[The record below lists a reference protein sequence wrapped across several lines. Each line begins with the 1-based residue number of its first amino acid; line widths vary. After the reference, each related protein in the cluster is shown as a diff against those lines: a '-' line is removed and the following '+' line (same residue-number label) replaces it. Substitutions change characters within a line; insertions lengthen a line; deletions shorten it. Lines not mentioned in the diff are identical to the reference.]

1 MSFKHTVVM
10 PKMSMTMET
19 GELIGFHV
27 SEGQEV
33 KAGDVLFEVMTDKI
47 DMEVEAPA
55 DGKVEK
61 LLAAPSQ
68 VLEVGKPVLI
78 METATQ
84 VLAFDFVS
92 GDGDNLNEA
101 PVPSQSAITEVVA
114 ETPVTPTPVAPAII
128 NDNPKSVPA
137 ARKLAEQKGINLQT
151 IKPTGPFQTITYEDV
166 NNSSGETNIATIKKR
181 QQANKELIAK
191 GIELGLQIPQTSFTR
206 AVNKS
211 AGSQSEWHATLLA
224 KWAKVL
230 RDYADQEI
238 GVALIIESKYGSALP
253 VFKNPD
259 LMQSSQLIDLVRTTT
274 DQAKNGKV
282 PLAMLNG
289 ATTTIFDL
297 TNYQMASNRPV
308 LFPNQSTGLTIGID
322 TNGAL
327 SISLTI
333 DLRALDFYDGANMLD
348 RLANAL

>member
-55 DGKVEK
+55 DGTIEK

-92 GDGDNLNEA
+92 GDGDNLTEA
-101 PVPSQSAITEVVA
+101 PVPSQSVIPEVVTESQA
-114 ETPVTPTPVAPAII
+114 KSTII
-128 NDNPKSVPA
+128 SENPKSVPA
-137 ARKLAEQKGINLQT
+137 ARKLASEKGIDLQN
-151 IKPTGPFQTITYEDV
+151 IKPTGPYETITYEDV
-166 NNSSGETNIATIKKR
+166 KSANGDPNITKR
-181 QQANKELIAK
+181 QEANKELIAK
-191 GIELGLQIPQTSFTR
+191 GIELGLQLPQTSFSR
-206 AVNKS
+206 AIYAQPKS
-211 AGSQSEWHATLLA
+211 QIEWQSQLLA
-224 KWAKVL
+224 KWAHIL
-230 RDYADQEI
+230 RAYTDQEI

-259 LMQSSQLIDLVRTTT
+259 LMEPSQLMELLRTTT

-282 PLAMLNG
+282 PLNMLSG

-333 DLRALDFYDGANMLD
+333 NLRALDFYDGANMLD
-348 RLANAL
+348 RLADVL